1 MIEEIELVL
10 KILYQIN
17 AQDQDLVGSVMNFT
31 QPLKMAQQHTVNFS

>member
-17 AQDQDLVGSVMNFT
+17 AQDQDLVGSEMNFT
-31 QPLKMAQQHTVNFS
+31 KPLKMTKNIL